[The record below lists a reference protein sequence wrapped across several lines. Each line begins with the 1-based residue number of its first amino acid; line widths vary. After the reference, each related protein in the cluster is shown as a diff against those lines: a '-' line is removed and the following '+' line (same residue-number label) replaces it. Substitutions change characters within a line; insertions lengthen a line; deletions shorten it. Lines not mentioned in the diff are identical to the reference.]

1 MVAQSNIGQTQ
12 ANASNPL
19 LMDNSNG
26 GNVATNGGLGVA
38 QAEQVNNT
46 NPNANPN
53 NAMEQAGN
61 SGEMGGSDTY
71 EGGGELEGQEQQ
83 EQDPNRLV
91 LNWGLVFTF
100 YR

>member
-19 LMDNSNG
+19 LIDNSNG
-26 GNVATNGGLGVA
+26 GNVATNGGLGVV
-38 QAEQVNNT
+38 QAEQVNNL
-46 NPNANPN
+46 N
-53 NAMEQAGN
+53 NNSNNTMEQGGN
-61 SGEMGGSDTY
+61 SVEMGDGNTY
-71 EGGGELEGQEQQ
+71 ESGGEIEQQEQQ

>member
-1 MVAQSNIGQTQ
+1 MELQSNIGQTQ

-26 GNVATNGGLGVA
+26 GNVSTNGGLGVA

-46 NPNANPN
+46 NPNINSN
-53 NAMEQAGN
+53 NTMEQAGN

-71 EGGGELEGQEQQ
+71 ENGGEIDGQQQQ
-83 EQDPNRLV
+83 EQDPNRLI